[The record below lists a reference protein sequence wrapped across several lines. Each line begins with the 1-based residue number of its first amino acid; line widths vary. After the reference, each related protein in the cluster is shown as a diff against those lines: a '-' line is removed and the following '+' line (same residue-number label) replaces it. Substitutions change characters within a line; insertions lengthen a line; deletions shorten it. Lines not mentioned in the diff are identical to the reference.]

1 LPGASAHQGIYDCP
15 AYLSKT
21 SGKRQ
26 AQAQQAAELLEQ
38 ANRFLPAGEQSKAR
52 WALNRAANQYALD
65 AASNEDARV
74 QLQNL
79 QKQQAV
85 VGLNS
90 RRQRLFLDNKD
101 ADSIPNAQLRQAAAD
116 NPILQ
121 QDQLNFRPQ
130 QLSQLLGGNTSE
142 DNAVLQQ
149 IAHRLVQ
156 HQRTTEPAPQAILIS
171 LPKEG
176 TVYTFQRSVQVAE
189 NAPLELD
196 LSFGLQRKV
205 YLWQTA
211 SVTFLLGAIAAA
223 LAFVTTRPAT
233 V

>member
-1 LPGASAHQGIYDCP
+1 
-15 AYLSKT
+15 
-21 SGKRQ
+21 
-26 AQAQQAAELLEQ
+26 
-38 ANRFLPAGEQSKAR
+38 
-52 WALNRAANQYALD
+52 
-65 AASNEDARV
+65 V

-116 NPILQ
+116 NLILQ

-171 LPKEG
+171 LPEEG